1 MQLEKRKQFEIEL
14 DRKERIKLFPIC
26 RLYNYI
32 SWKPQ
37 KWMVNHY
44 RKKEI

>member
-1 MQLEKRKQFEIEL
+1 MQLEKRKQFEIEEL

-37 KWMVNHY
+37 K
-44 RKKEI
+44 